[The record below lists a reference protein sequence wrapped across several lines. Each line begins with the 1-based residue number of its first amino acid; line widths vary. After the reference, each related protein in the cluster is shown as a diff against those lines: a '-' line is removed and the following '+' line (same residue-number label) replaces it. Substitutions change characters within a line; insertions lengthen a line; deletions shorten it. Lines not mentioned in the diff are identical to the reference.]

1 MIFGIGS
8 NFKILIIMIWG
19 ILYFICTVICCG
31 IILYVNDLTFDD
43 DDIPLL
49 VVSSIAWPIL
59 LLFTIIYGLGHC
71 VRLLLTKIIK
81 TK

>member
-1 MIFGIGS
+1 
-8 NFKILIIMIWG
+8 MIWG

-31 IILYVNDLTFDD
+31 IILYVNDLSFNDNDT
-43 DDIPLL
+43 PLL
-49 VVSSIAWPIL
+49 VVSSIAWPML
-59 LLFTIIYGLGHC
+59 LLFIIIYGLGYC

>member
-1 MIFGIGS
+1 
-8 NFKILIIMIWG
+8 MIWG
-19 ILYFICTVICCG
+19 ILYFICTVLCCG
-31 IILYVNDLTFDD
+31 VILYVNDPTFDD
-43 DDIPLL
+43 DDTPLL

-59 LLFTIIYGLGHC
+59 LLFVIIYGLGHC